1 MWRHLLNRTAAMYG
15 GIRVHGDRVPSACVF
30 EKYIVFWI
38 GLDSVRYPHL
48 QCRHPATKRITLE
61 YYPIFSGMVPV
72 ASWIVLP
79 CAAGFRPPAS
89 PKRFMVQQ
97 YCYVVFAIVV
107 WCMRVGKSS
116 L

>member
-1 MWRHLLNRTAAMYG
+1 MKGLGDAGGRQPAAHRRAIQLATGTMPLN
-15 GIRVHGDRVPSACVF
+15 
-30 EKYIVFWI
+30 
-38 GLDSVRYPHL
+38 
-48 QCRHPATKRITLE
+48 ITLE